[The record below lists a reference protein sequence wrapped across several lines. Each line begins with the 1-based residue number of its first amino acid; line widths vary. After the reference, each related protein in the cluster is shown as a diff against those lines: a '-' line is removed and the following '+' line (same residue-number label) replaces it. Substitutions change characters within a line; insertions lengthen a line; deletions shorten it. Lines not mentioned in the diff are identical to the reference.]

1 MTEPLWKYMGGKRK
15 LAPTILSAIGPCDR
29 YVEPFV
35 GAGAVALAR
44 GGRMWINDIDAPL
57 VALWEQVQRV
67 PAELYAAITQR
78 GAGPWDPIRFE
89 GLRVTEA
96 FDHHP
101 ADLWLLLNLCYNGL
115 YRRGQFGRFNAP
127 WSGREAAALPPLDA
141 WLEVAAALVDARITN
156 LPALDVLA
164 ECGAGDGV
172 YLDPPYVG
180 VQAYSGGARWERR
193 DLVELIDAARV
204 AVARGA
210 VVAFSHHADVLDL
223 VPGWRVVEVEAARP
237 VNRDGK
243 GRGKVREIVA
253 VLGAANGP
261 TSAPGVVGGS
271 ESARDA

>member
-15 LAPTILSAIGPCDR
+15 LAPTILEALGPCDR

-44 GGRMWINDIDAPL
+44 GGRVWINDIDAPL
-57 VALWEQVQRV
+57 VGLWHDVRTQPEPLWRS
-67 PAELYAAITQR
+67 ITQLA
-78 GAGPWDPIRFE
+78 AGPWDAIRFE
-89 GLRVTEA
+89 GLRVREA
-96 FDHHP
+96 FERDP

-115 YRRGQFGRFNAP
+115 YRRGTFGRFNAP
-127 WSGREAAALPPLDA
+127 WSGREAAVVPPLDA
-141 WLEVAAALVDARITN
+141 WLEVAAALADARITN

-164 ECGAGDGV
+164 ECGAGDGI

-193 DLVELIDAARV
+193 DLVELLDAARA

-253 VLGAANGP
+253 VIGP
-261 TSAPGVVGGS
+261 TRAPGVVGCS

>member
-15 LAPTILSAIGPCDR
+15 LAPVILEALGPCDR

-44 GGRMWINDIDAPL
+44 GGRVWINDIDGPL
-57 VALWEQVQRV
+57 VGLWQAVASRPEAFFERV
-67 PAELYAAITQR
+67 AAR
-78 GAGPWDPIRFE
+78 AAGPWDAIRYE
-89 GLRVTEA
+89 GLRVREA
-96 FDHHP
+96 FDRDP

-115 YRRGQFGRFNAP
+115 YRRGQFSRFNAP
-127 WSGREAAALPPLDA
+127 WSGREAAVVPALEA
-141 WLEVAAALVDARITN
+141 WLEVAAALADAAITCR
-156 LPALDVLA
+156 PALDVLA

-180 VQAYSGGARWERR
+180 VQAYSGGATWERR
-193 DLVELIDAARV
+193 DLVKLLDAAR
-204 AVARGA
+204 AAAARGA

-223 VPGWRVVEVEAARP
+223 VGGWRVVEVEAARP

-253 VLGAANGP
+253 VIGP
-261 TSAPGVVGGS
+261 TSAPGIAGGS
-271 ESARDA
+271 ESVRDA

>member
-1 MTEPLWKYMGGKRK
+1 MGGKRK
-15 LAPTILSAIGPCDR
+15 LAPTILEALGPCDR

-67 PAELYAAITQR
+67 PAELHAAITQR
-78 GAGPWDPIRFE
+78 AAGPWDAIRFE
-89 GLRVTEA
+89 GLRVREA
-96 FDHHP
+96 FDQDP

-127 WSGREAAALPPLDA
+127 WSGREAAAVPALEA
-141 WLEVAAALVDARITN
+141 WLEAAGALADARITN

-164 ECGAGDGV
+164 ECGAGDGI

-193 DLVELIDAARV
+193 DLVELLNAAR
-204 AVARGA
+204 AAAARGA
-210 VVAFSHHADVLDL
+210 VVAFSHHADVIDL
-223 VPGWRVVEVEAARP
+223 VGGMRVVEVEAARP
-237 VNRDGK
+237 VNRDGA

-253 VLGAANGP
+253 VLGP
-261 TSAPGVVGGS
+261 TSAPSVVGGS

>member
-1 MTEPLWKYMGGKRK
+1 VTEPLWKYMGGKRK
-15 LAPTILSAIGPCDR
+15 LAPTILEALGPCDR

-44 GGRMWINDIDAPL
+44 GGR
-57 VALWEQVQRV
+57 
-67 PAELYAAITQR
+67 
-78 GAGPWDPIRFE
+78 
-89 GLRVTEA
+89 
-96 FDHHP
+96 
-101 ADLWLLLNLCYNGL
+101 
-115 YRRGQFGRFNAP
+115 
-127 WSGREAAALPPLDA
+127 
-141 WLEVAAALVDARITN
+141 
-156 LPALDVLA
+156 
-164 ECGAGDGV
+164 V

-193 DLVELIDAARV
+193 DLVELLDAARA

-237 VNRDGK
+237 VNRDGA

-253 VLGAANGP
+253 VLGP
-261 TSAPGVVGGS
+261 TSAPGDVGGS